1 MLKKLIKELNKI
13 MAKGNKDWIKV
24 TDRLPESEKP
34 VEITFRW
41 KKLDNP
47 NEYWYATC
55 NAFYEDGSIPV
66 DDSAYNWDDYDD
78 EDLVWDEF
86 TNTWYVPR
94 GWHEDVWFM
103 EESYQIDETEFEVVA
118 WKEKCKPYKEKE

>member
-24 TDRLPESEKP
+24 TDKLPKSETP

-41 KKLDNP
+41 KKWDNP
-47 NEYWYATC
+47 DEYWYGTC

-78 EDLVWDEF
+78 DDLVWDEF

-103 EESYQIDETEFEVVA
+103 EESYQIDESQYEIVA
-118 WKEKCKPYKEKE
+118 WKEKCKPYREN

>member
-41 KKLDNP
+41 KKWDNP
-47 NEYWYATC
+47 DEYWYGTC

-78 EDLVWDEF
+78 DDLVWDEF

-103 EESYQIDETEFEVVA
+103 EESYQIDESQYEIVA
-118 WKEKCKPYKEKE
+118 WKEKCKPYRE

>member
-1 MLKKLIKELNKI
+1 MSES
-13 MAKGNKDWIKV
+13 NKDWIKV

-41 KKLDNP
+41 KKWDNP
-47 NEYWYATC
+47 DEYWYGTC
-55 NAFYEDGSIPV
+55 NAFYEDGSISV
-66 DDSAYNWDDYDD
+66 DDSAYNWDDYDED
-78 EDLVWDEF
+78 DLVWDEF

-103 EESYQIDETEFEVVA
+103 EESYQIDESQYEIVA
-118 WKEKCKPYKEKE
+118 WKEKCKPYKEK

>member
-41 KKLDNP
+41 KKWDNP
-47 NEYWYATC
+47 DEYWYGTC

-78 EDLVWDEF
+78 DDLVWDEF

-103 EESYQIDETEFEVVA
+103 EESYQIDESQYEIVA
-118 WKEKCKPYKEKE
+118 WKEKCKPYREN

>member
-41 KKLDNP
+41 KKRNNP
-47 NEYWYATC
+47 SEYWYATC

-66 DDSAYNWDDYDD
+66 DDSAYNWDEYDD
-78 EDLVWDEF
+78 DDLVLDEF
-86 TNTWYVPR
+86 TDTWYVPR

-118 WKEKCKPYKEKE
+118 WKEKCKPYKEN

>member
-1 MLKKLIKELNKI
+1 
-13 MAKGNKDWIKV
+13 MAESNNDWVKV

-41 KKLDNP
+41 KNWYNP
-47 NEYWYATC
+47 DEYWYGTC

-66 DDSAYNWDDYDD
+66 
-78 EDLVWDEF
+78 
-86 TNTWYVPR
+86 

-103 EESYQIDETEFEVVA
+103 EESYQIDESQYEIVA
-118 WKEKCKPYKEKE
+118 WKEKCKPYKEN

>member
-41 KKLDNP
+41 KKADNP
-47 NEYWYATC
+47 SEYWYATC

-66 DDSAYNWDDYDD
+66 EDSAYNWDDYDD

-86 TNTWYVPR
+86 TDTWYVPR

-118 WKEKCKPYKEKE
+118 WKEKCKPYKGD

>member
-13 MAKGNKDWIKV
+13 MGKGNKDWIKV
-24 TDRLPESEKP
+24 TDRLPESEKT

-41 KKLDNP
+41 KKYNNP
-47 NEYWYATC
+47 DEYWYGTC

-66 DDSAYNWDDYDD
+66 EDSAYNWDDYDD
-78 EDLVWDEF
+78 EDLIWDEF
-86 TNTWYVPR
+86 TDTWYVPR

-103 EESYQIDETEFEVVA
+103 EESYQIDEQEYEVVA
-118 WKEKCKPYKEKE
+118 WKEKCKPYKEN

>member
-47 NEYWYATC
+47 DEYWYATC

-66 DDSAYNWDDYDD
+66 EDSAYNWDDYDD
-78 EDLVWDEF
+78 DDLVWDEF

-103 EESYQIDETEFEVVA
+103 EESYQIDETEFEVIA
-118 WKEKCKPYKEKE
+118 WKEKCKPYKEK

>member
-1 MLKKLIKELNKI
+1 MLKKLIKEKIKI

-24 TDRLPESEKP
+24 VDRLPESEKT

-41 KKLDNP
+41 KKDDNP
-47 NEYWYATC
+47 DEYWYGTC

-66 DDSAYNWDDYDD
+66 DDSAYDWTDYEEDYFIWDD
-78 EDLVWDEF
+78 F
-86 TNTWYVPR
+86 TDTFYIPV

-103 EESYQIDETEFEVVA
+103 EEGYQIDEDRYEIVA
-118 WKEKCKPYKEKE
+118 WKEKCKPYKE

>member
-1 MLKKLIKELNKI
+1 

-41 KKLDNP
+41 KKHNNP
-47 NEYWYATC
+47 KEYWYGTC

-66 DDSAYNWDDYDD
+66 EDSKYDWDDYDD

-103 EESYQIDETEFEVVA
+103 EECWHIDDKQYEVIA
-118 WKEKCKPYKEKE
+118 WKEKCKPYKEN

>member
-41 KKLDNP
+41 KKWDNP
-47 NEYWYATC
+47 DEYWYGTC

-78 EDLVWDEF
+78 DDLVWDEF

-118 WKEKCKPYKEKE
+118 WKEKCKPYKEK

>member
-1 MLKKLIKELNKI
+1 
-13 MAKGNKDWIKV
+13 MAESNNDWIKV

-41 KKLDNP
+41 KKWDNP
-47 NEYWYATC
+47 DEYWYGTC

-66 DDSAYNWDDYDD
+66 DDSAYDWTDYE
-78 EDLVWDEF
+78 EDYFIWDEF
-86 TNTWYVPR
+86 TDTFYIPV

-103 EESYQIDETEFEVVA
+103 EEGYQIDEDQYEIVA
-118 WKEKCKPYKEKE
+118 NHIGRIKQNEINCF

>member
-41 KKLDNP
+41 KKTDNP
-47 NEYWYATC
+47 SEYWYATC

-66 DDSAYNWDDYDD
+66 EDSAYNWDDYDD

-103 EESYQIDETEFEVVA
+103 EESYQIDGTEFEVVA